1 MQSITGIF
9 TNHEMAERAA
19 TELRAPGI
27 AGDRISVLR
36 PGTSPSAI
44 ATEVPT
50 NEGEQPGVGPTLGG
64 VVGAAAGAAGGMQI
78 AAAAA
83 FTLLPFGAPVIV
95 TGLLAGGLVGTGA
108 GIAIGKALED
118 HLPEGLPR
126 DELILY
132 EEALRQGKSVVIALV
147 ESDEQ
152 ASAGRAVLAA
162 AGAEDLDAARRSPR
176 IGLEPPET
184 RRDAA

>member
-36 PGTSPSAI
+36 PGTSPSTI

-95 TGLLAGGLVGTGA
+95 TGLLAGGLV
-108 GIAIGKALED
+108 
-118 HLPEGLPR
+118 
-126 DELILY
+126 
-132 EEALRQGKSVVIALV
+132 
-147 ESDEQ
+147 
-152 ASAGRAVLAA
+152 
-162 AGAEDLDAARRSPR
+162 
-176 IGLEPPET
+176 
-184 RRDAA
+184 